1 MTLSGQAWGCAG
13 ALLPLSI
20 DSGMQAHNGKRT
32 PNRLCSINQYLQT
45 DFLYSSP
52 LLGCCI

>member
-1 MTLSGQAWGCAG
+1 MTLRGQAWGCAG